1 VIANI
6 QQGQNDYLLLTDKIM
21 EKGDRF
27 IILALEYKKKY
38 KATKW
43 WKFKKRRYYE
53 SMRKSA
59 IDCAIRF
66 G

>member
-1 VIANI
+1 
-6 QQGQNDYLLLTDKIM
+6 M
-21 EKGDRF
+21 EKGERF